1 MTWPMR
7 LRALAVL
14 VLVAGPAWAETWG
27 LATFTPPAGWKREQA
42 GEALGFTH
50 VDGQRWGRVVVYGAV
65 PTRPSGDLEA
75 DWKDIVVPAHHPTSF
90 EKGES
95 KRGQGFTLHTGAG
108 TFPFNGGDALALL
121 FTFTLDSGYAQ
132 SVLYTG
138 SGKDFVPELTK
149 VLSTLRFA
157 PKAPTPGP
165 TPGPTPAPAAG
176 PAPVASTKGGYQF
189 TTTTFDD
196 GWTATAT
203 DDGVALR
210 KGATRAFLHFPVAW
224 TDETR
229 HMSDQARVLFFWN
242 TLVSPRWRVPTVTAR
257 PTEAGVGSI
266 SFGEGDGT
274 DPQGQPVHVALAYAS
289 ENGNAYGVEVVTRDA
304 ASFRAEFP
312 TLESVMALKGMN
324 KFDVAAKDLQGTW
337 SGGGAAFNEYVSS
350 ATGLSAGWSGASVS
364 DTFTFQG
371 GRFTHAWTGFSQ
383 QGGVAH
389 GATGKSQGTF
399 GVSSWTVTLTDD
411 KGANAY
417 RAQFELVRGGRVLH
431 LVHQKYSG
439 QAYHLVRR

>member
-1 MTWPMR
+1 MTRAMR
-7 LRALAVL
+7 LRALVVL

-65 PTRPSGDLEA
+65 PTRASGDLEA

-90 EKGES
+90 QKGAS
-95 KRGQGFTLHTGAG
+95 KRGPGFTLSTGAG
-108 TFPFNGGDALALL
+108 TFPFNDGEALAML

-138 SGKDFVPELTK
+138 SGDDFVAELTK
-149 VLSTLRFA
+149 VIESLRFA
-157 PKAPTPGP
+157 AKAPPP
-165 TPGPTPAPAAG
+165 PAPAS
-176 PAPVASTKGGYQF
+176 PAPVASTAGGYQF
-189 TTTTFDD
+189 TTTNFDD
-196 GWTATAT
+196 GWVATAT

-229 HMSDQARVLFFWN
+229 HMSDQPRVLYFWN
-242 TLVSPRWRVPTVTAR
+242 KLVSPRWRVPTVTVR

-274 DPQGQPVHVALAYAS
+274 DPQGQPVHVAMAYAS
-289 ENGNAYGVEVVTRDA
+289 ENGNAYAVEVVTRDA
-304 ASFRAEFP
+304 ASFRAQFP
-312 TLESVMALKGMN
+312 TLESMMALKGMN

-337 SGGGAAFNEYVSS
+337 SGGGAGFAEYVNS

-371 GRFTHAWTGFSQ
+371 GRFTHSWAGFSQ
-383 QGGVAH
+383 QGGVGR
-389 GATGKSQGTF
+389 GASGKSQGTF
-399 GVSSWTVTLTDD
+399 GVSSWTVTLTDE